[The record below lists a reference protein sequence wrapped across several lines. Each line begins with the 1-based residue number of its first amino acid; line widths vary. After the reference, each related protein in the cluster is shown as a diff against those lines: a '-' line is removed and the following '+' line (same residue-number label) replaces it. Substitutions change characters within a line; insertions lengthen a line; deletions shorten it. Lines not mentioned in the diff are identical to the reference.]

1 MSSRIILHIF
11 FLLICSE
18 VSCVDRYYTVEYM
31 WVKLRAK
38 NESFVTGITDYGQS
52 LMGEVFQI
60 SLPTEGQTVDQGE
73 PLIAVE
79 AQFKSKVFHAPL
91 GGQVLEVNQ
100 DVIDDPTL
108 INSSPDL
115 FGWLLKM
122 EPSDLEEELPNILS
136 QSERDNKI
144 RSRFNIIN

>member
-1 MSSRIILHIF
+1 
-11 FLLICSE
+11 
-18 VSCVDRYYTVEYM
+18 M

-38 NESFVTGITDYGQS
+38 NESFVTGITDYGQGTLANS
-52 LMGEVFQI
+52 NWTSTGGFD
-60 SLPTEGQTVDQGE
+60 GQTVDQGE

>member
-1 MSSRIILHIF
+1 MRAIYF
-11 FLLICSE
+11 F
-18 VSCVDRYYTVEYM
+18 
-31 WVKLRAK
+31 K
-38 NESFVTGITDYGQS
+38 S

-115 FGWLLKM
+115 FGYQLLCSFGLASSIFVTLN
-122 EPSDLEEELPNILS
+122 PSAVCGAFKAS
-136 QSERDNKI
+136 VMTY
-144 RSRFNIIN
+144 